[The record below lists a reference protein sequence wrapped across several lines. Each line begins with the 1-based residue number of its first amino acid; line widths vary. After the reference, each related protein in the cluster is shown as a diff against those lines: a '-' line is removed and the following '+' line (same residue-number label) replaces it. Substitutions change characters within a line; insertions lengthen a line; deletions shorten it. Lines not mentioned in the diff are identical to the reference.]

1 MIIYTKNYYLC
12 TVKDVLDILG
22 NIPVTTAAIASL
34 YPGVSG
40 VNQKVSALERD
51 GKILRLKRGLYVLNP
66 AWSDRPVCLELVA
79 NHIYSPS
86 YVSMHT
92 ALRWYGLI
100 PERVSLI
107 QSMSLKHT
115 RRFENSLGMF
125 SYIGVSRDYFPIGLR
140 QEQSDGASF
149 IMAGPEKALCDLICA
164 TPGVNL
170 RYQRE
175 AQVFLEGDLRLD
187 MEAFSRFDAGILLQC
202 AATGKKAQS
211 IETVAKLLSK

>member
-1 MIIYTKNYYLC
+1 MI
-12 TVKDVLDILG
+12 DVLDILG
-22 NIPVTTAAIASL
+22 IVPVSTATIASL
-34 YPGVSG
+34 YPDVSG
-40 VNQKVSALERD
+40 SNQKVSALEKS
-51 GKILRLKRGLYVLNP
+51 GKIIRLKRGLYVLNP

-140 QEQSDGASF
+140 QEQSGGASF
-149 IMAGPEKALCDLICA
+149 IIASPEKALCDLIYSTA
-164 TPGVNL
+164 GLTL
-170 RYQRE
+170 RYRKE
-175 AQVFLEGDLRLD
+175 AQTFLEEDLRLD
-187 MEAFSRFDAGILLQC
+187 MDAFHQFDADILRQC
-202 AATGKKAQS
+202 AHAGKKIQT
-211 IETVAKLLSK
+211 IETIIGLLNNERSL